1 MTITYEAVR
10 TMEDYVPPK
19 NRTLA
24 PAIFAWAKEHFRDD
38 WEYTSEQKKVI
49 ARWYEIDGSGKFRY
63 TSGTMRRMKGHGK
76 DPFWASILWIELL
89 GPCRFGGWDT
99 FGQPIAV
106 EVAEPWVQVFAT
118 SSDQNTN
125 TISAFQGFL
134 KTESLEQFSVQMGQE
149 KTYAIN
155 AKGTRCRLEAKAS
168 SYRAAE
174 GGRPSLALC
183 NETWHWVEGNH
194 GHKLYDTIRANC
206 AKVGGRTMQITNAP
220 VLGEDS
226 VAERTYYDYMAVRDG
241 KMRDAGLYYDSIEA
255 PAGVDMADEESLT
268 AAIVAARGDSWWV
281 DPERII
287 PEIWSAS
294 VPLDVSKRKYLNTI
308 TMADDAIIDPEDWT
322 ACEVQGEEIK
332 RGERI
337 ILALDGGETDDAT
350 AIVAM
355 RARDQFVQL
364 LALWEKPDGPEAQ
377 HWSIDHEE
385 VSDRVAHVFANYNVI
400 AFFSDVARWETYV
413 NKWSETYGP
422 KLEIKATG
430 KSTVGFDMRQN
441 QREITTEHEAM
452 VGAIENHRL
461 KHDGNFRLRRHV
473 ENARKRY
480 NQYGMSFGKES
491 RESKKKVDAYA
502 AMLLCCIARKR
513 LVEAGKLNGSNIRA
527 AALRSIG
534 GF

>member
-1 MTITYEAVR
+1 MAKKYTAVR
-10 TMEDYVPPK
+10 TIEDYVPPR

-24 PAIFAWAKEHFRDD
+24 PQIFAWAKEHFRSD
-38 WEYTSEQKKVI
+38 WEYTPEQKRVI
-49 ARWYEIDGSGKFRY
+49 ARWYEIDANGEFVY

-89 GPCRFGGWDT
+89 GPCRFGGWDDD
-99 FGQPIAV
+99 GNPLAV

-125 TISAFQGFL
+125 TISAFQSFM
-134 KTESLEQFSVQMGQE
+134 TAESLEKFSVQMGAE

-206 AKVGGRTMQITNAP
+206 AKVAGRAMQITNAP

-226 VAERTYYDYMAVRDG
+226 VAERTWYDYQAVRDG
-241 KMRDAGLYYDSIEA
+241 KMKATGLYYDSIEP
-255 PAGVDMADEESLT
+255 PAGVDMSDEADLT
-268 AAIVAARGDSWWV
+268 AAIECARGDSWWV
-281 DPERII
+281 DPKRII

-308 TMADDAIIDPEDWT
+308 TMADDAIINPEDWDSCQ
-322 ACEVQGEEIK
+322 AAGEIAK
-332 RGERI
+332 GERI
-337 ILALDGGETDDAT
+337 VLGLDGGETDDAT

-355 RARDQFVQL
+355 RVRDQFVQL
-364 LALWEKPDGPEAQ
+364 LALWEKPDGPESKT
-377 HWSIDHEE
+377 WEIDKDE
-385 VSDRVAHVFANYNVI
+385 VSDRVAHVFANYNVVG
-400 AFFSDVARWETYV
+400 FFSDVARWETYV
-413 NKWSETYGP
+413 NQWSERYAG
-422 KLEIKATG
+422 KLEIKAAG

-452 VGAIENHRL
+452 VGAIESHTLKQDGNARL
-461 KHDGNFRLRRHV
+461 KRHV

-491 RESKKKVDAYA
+491 RESKKKIDAYA
-502 AMLLCCIARKR
+502 ALLLCCIARKR
-513 LVEAGKLNGSNIRA
+513 LVEAGKLNGSNIRTA
-527 AALRSIG
+527 SLTTVG